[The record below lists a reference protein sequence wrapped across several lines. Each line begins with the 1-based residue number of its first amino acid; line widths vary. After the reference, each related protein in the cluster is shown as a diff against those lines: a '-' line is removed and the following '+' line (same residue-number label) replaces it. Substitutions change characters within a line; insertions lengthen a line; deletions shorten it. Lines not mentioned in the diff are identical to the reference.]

1 MTTIQK
7 AMQCD
12 KAAFSELIQENASD
26 MYRIARAILENDED
40 AADAIQD
47 AILSC
52 WLNIRQL
59 REEKYFRTWLIR
71 ILIRK
76 CYDIRNK
83 SRGTALLSENQEI
96 SVMDKEYETI
106 EWKIFLES
114 MPEVY
119 RTPLLLYYLEGFKI
133 REIAQILDLNVNTV
147 KARIAAGRKKL
158 RSSLR
163 EGGASNVE
171 GRCI

>member
-1 MTTIQK
+1 
-7 AMQCD
+7 
-12 KAAFSELIQENASD
+12 
-26 MYRIARAILENDED
+26 
-40 AADAIQD
+40 
-47 AILSC
+47 
-52 WLNIRQL
+52 
-59 REEKYFRTWLIR
+59 
-71 ILIRK
+71 
-76 CYDIRNK
+76 
-83 SRGTALLSENQEI
+83 
-96 SVMDKEYETI
+96 MDKEYETI

-158 RSSLR
+158 RSSLK